1 MGPRCCVAV
10 LSGVSEASVVCPHLG
25 PCPHTHT
32 HTLTH
37 SSVQRPARHPTEDF
51 TLYPTVLPDRE
62 RPVCWAG
69 ARRCPAFRGWLL
81 ATLCVFS

>member
-1 MGPRCCVAV
+1 MLCA
-10 LSGVSEASVVCPHLG
+10 LTSGRA
-25 PCPHTHT
+25 HTHT

-69 ARRCPAFRGWLL
+69 ARRRPRVSGVAARH
-81 ATLCVFS
+81 TLCFLLKRQHDAIFL